1 MISKKTL
8 IIPLLLALL
17 TACGISSPQPEVKSQ
32 GQASSSQETAGPNYP
47 NQHVTWL
54 TPFTV
59 GGATDIFSRQVGRI
73 LNSSGISDA
82 SFVYEN
88 QGGGGGQVGLGV
100 AIEQRKGDDY
110 TLIPISST
118 YTILPNIQ
126 GQKYSYKDLTIVC
139 KLCSDFNMIYTNSK
153 SGYDSMED
161 LIKAGKEKQLVV
173 ATSGTG
179 GTAEIISEMIK
190 SETGLQFRAVPYNGS
205 GELNTALLSGQVDF
219 ALNNPNEILEFLKSG
234 ELKALAVTSSER
246 LPEFPEIPTLVEL
259 GINIVHET
267 SRGIAMPPGVSEE
280 AKQYWIEKCKQLAE
294 SEAFRKEYLEEFILS
309 PNFQAGDDY
318 KSELDNEFEASKAAL
333 TKLGLAK

>member
-1 MISKKTL
+1 ML
-8 IIPLLLALL
+8 IIPLFVLLVVLL
-17 TACGISSPQPEVKSQ
+17 SACVD
-32 GQASSSQETAGPNYP
+32 SSQKQVSNTSSTDYP
-47 NQHVTWL
+47 EQNVTWL

-59 GGATDIFSRQVGRI
+59 GGATDIFSRQVGRL

-88 QGGGGGQVGLGV
+88 HGGGGGQVGLGM

-110 TLIPISST
+110 TLIPLSST

-139 KLCSDFNMIYTNSK
+139 KLCSDFNIIYVNSK

-161 LIKAGKEKQLVV
+161 LIKAGKEKQLVL
-173 ATSGTG
+173 ATSGVG
-179 GTAEIISEMIK
+179 GTSEIIANMIAA
-190 SETGLQFRAVPYNGS
+190 ETGIQFRAVPYNGS
-205 GELNTALLSGQVDF
+205 GELNTALLGNQVDF
-219 ALNNPNEILEFLKSG
+219 SLNNPNEILEFIKSG

-246 LPEFPEIPTLVEL
+246 LAEFPDIPTLTEL

-267 SRGIAMPPGVSEE
+267 SRGIAMPPGVSDE
-280 AKQYWIEKCKQLAE
+280 ARQYWIEKCRELAE
-294 SEAFRKEYLEEFILS
+294 SEEFRKGYLESFVLS
-309 PNFQAGDDY
+309 PSFKAGNEY
-318 KSELDNEFEASKAAL
+318 MVELDAEFDISKDIL